1 MPNYGGWGNYL
12 TTPGIVNNTWIKLR
26 EVTLSYNFP
35 SRILEKLKVFQNASI
50 SVTGRD
56 LFYIYRTLP
65 DNINPEGTLG
75 TGNAQGLEYGSFPMT
90 RSFIFSLRFGL

>member
-1 MPNYGGWGNYL
+1 MTG
-12 TTPGIVNNTWIKLR
+12 KELR
-26 EVTLSYNFP
+26 QCMLPKSAALS
-35 SRILEKLKVFQNASI
+35 EKLKVFQNASI

-56 LFYIYRTLP
+56 LFYFYKSLP
-65 DNINPEGTLG
+65 DNVNPEGTLG